1 MFMQGDSLHSLTVYV
16 SSLSHQE
23 PCTAVPMEEA
33 GGKSFENP
41 AYAAEG
47 FERPATNAITTA
59 ILVPNGTAM
68 VNTPNILY

>member
-1 MFMQGDSLHSLTVYV
+1 
-16 SSLSHQE
+16 
-23 PCTAVPMEEA
+23 MEEA

-47 FERPATNAITTA
+47 DERPAPNGITTA